1 MQKTKKSRAI
11 LSGISVLLVLCLLAG
26 GTMAWFTDTEKVNT
40 NFAAGILDV
49 SVKPGEEGQTALSF
63 ENLRPMLYENFY
75 KELADNGNETWD
87 NDVTQGGTTGLG
99 DKDYRPVP
107 AYFKPVDITNEG
119 TLPTKVKLSLE
130 AGDGCAAGEPILTDD
145 NITIKQDGSTQDCAN
160 RLAPVLKVFVYK
172 LVGEDWTLV
181 EGVNLNTAYDEDAAN
196 PDGVASENTAEEAN
210 STYMTAMIP
219 ANGTAQYVIAGYLP
233 ETVGNAYQ
241 GQHYHGNLVL
251 NAYQMDDTAAGNPD
265 EGGSSSE
272 DPDDPD
278 RFNDNV
284 TIEWR
289 ENTADGTPVQS
300 RKVTVKSDTTIA
312 AADYDAPQGYV
323 YSPAAADQ
331 SSAVTVD
338 DETGVATPATV
349 VFTVVPEEA
358 KTIEYVLYYQNTV
371 NDQLLTETKKVSLE
385 VPGEYTI
392 ATPDLAG
399 RTVTITAPLPEGYV
413 FDPAAQSFNVSVDAK
428 GVATPKTITF
438 DVKPEDS
445 GEEPG
450 PNPGTDPDP
459 EEHPEAYQVRVDF
472 RDTETGALLD
482 QSYSKTYSGLSKA
495 SHSFTPVAEAQ
506 TDTATAHYVTAP
518 EGYEYDPA
526 VQLAQF
532 VTIPVVN
539 GPKVIEFTVKEVGSG
554 EEPGTDPDPEEHPE
568 AYQVRVDFRDTET
581 GALLDQ
587 SYSKTYS
594 GLSKASHSFTPVAE
608 AQTDTAT
615 AHYVTAPEGYE
626 YDPAVQLAQ
635 FVTIPVVNGP
645 KVIEFTVKEADS
657 GEEPGTDPEEPENPD
672 CERDDH
678 IIRDAEDLYN
688 VRLHPHCNFVFAN
701 DVDLSEAYPNWEP
714 IGELKRIDDW
724 WYGTYYEPTENVF
737 TGDMNGNGH
746 KVTGLNVGT
755 LKSYNGLF
763 TYSSGTIRN
772 LTVEDAVVN
781 AHSVSGILVGWNVG
795 TIENCTVSG
804 TVTAGDPLQN
814 IWQVGGI
821 VGDNDTNGVI
831 RGCASFADVS
841 GNPFGYPYQTVH
853 YYYGGIAGS
862 NSGTVTDSYSIGT
875 IKGARAGG
883 LIGLNNGDVSNC
895 YTVSTVY
902 AQTDSFG
909 NIDTYTHPS
918 IGELGDGTVDAE
930 SIFFLKGNLYRGS
943 QLFTGWDNDKY
954 RGYGKTEEEMKNAS
968 TYLDAG
974 WDTSVW
980 NLVDGEYPTLK

>member
-172 LVGEDWTLV
+172 YVEGEGWTLV
-181 EGVNLNTAYDEDAAN
+181 DGVNLNTAYDETAAN
-196 PDGVASENTAEEAN
+196 PDGVESENTAKEAN

-219 ANGTAQYVIAGYLP
+219 AGGTARYVIAGYLP

-251 NAYQMDDTAAGNPD
+251 NAYQMDDTDAGNPD
-265 EGGSSSE
+265 EGGSTPT
-272 DPDDPD
+272 DPEDPD
-278 RFNDNV
+278 RFENNV

-289 ENTADGTPVQS
+289 ENTLDGTLVQS
-300 RKVTVKSDTTIA
+300 QKVTVKSDTTIA
-312 AADYDAPQGYV
+312 AADYAAPQGYV
-323 YSPAAADQ
+323 YSPAAAEQ

-338 DETGVATPATV
+338 DETGAATPATV
-349 VFTVVPEEA
+349 VFTVVEEEA
-358 KTIEYVLYYQNTV
+358 ETIDYVLQYRNTV
-371 NDQLLTETKKVSLE
+371 DDELLTETKTVQLE
-385 VPGEYTI
+385 VSGEYTI
-392 ATPDLAG
+392 ATPDWAG
-399 RTVTITAPLPEGYV
+399 RTLTITAPVPEGYV
-413 FDPAAQSFNVSVDAK
+413 FDPASQSFSVTVDAE

-482 QSYSKTYSGLSKA
+482 QSYSK
-495 SHSFTPVAEAQ
+495 
-506 TDTATAHYVTAP
+506 
-518 EGYEYDPA
+518 
-526 VQLAQF
+526 
-532 VTIPVVN
+532 I
-539 GPKVIEFTVKEVGSG
+539 
-554 EEPGTDPDPEEHPE
+554 
-568 AYQVRVDFRDTET
+568 
-581 GALLDQ
+581 
-587 SYSKTYS
+587 YS

>member
-1 MQKTKKSRAI
+1 MKAKKSRVI
-11 LSGISVLLVLCLLAG
+11 LSGVSLLLVLCLLVG
-26 GTMAWFTDTEKVNT
+26 GTMAWFTDTEKVDT
-40 NFAAGILDV
+40 NFTAGILDV
-49 SVKPGEEGQTALSF
+49 SVKPGEEGKTALDF
-63 ENLRPMLYENFY
+63 KNLRPMLYENFY
-75 KELADNGNETWD
+75 NELDKNEWN
-87 NDVTQGGTTGLG
+87 NDVTQGGTTGL
-99 DKDYRPVP
+99 KDSHYEPVP

-130 AGDGCAAGEPILTDD
+130 AGNGCADGEPILTKD
-145 NITIKQDGSTQDCAN
+145 NITITQDGSKQDCEN

-289 ENTADGTPVQS
+289 ENTLDGTLVQS

-312 AADYDAPQGYV
+312 AADYAAPEGYV
-323 YSPAAADQ
+323 YSPDAAEQ
-331 SSAVTVD
+331 SSAVTVN
-338 DETGVATPATV
+338 DETGAASPATV
-349 VFTVVPEEA
+349 VFTVVEEEA
-358 KTIEYVLYYQNTV
+358 ETIEYVLYYQNTV
-371 NDQLLTETKKVSLE
+371 NDQLLTETKTVSLE

-413 FDPAAQSFNVSVDAK
+413 FDPASQSFSVTVDA
-428 GVATPKTITF
+428 GGAATPETITF

-482 QSYSKTYSGLSKA
+482 QSYSKTYGGLSKA
-495 SHSFTPVAEAQ
+495 SHT
-506 TDTATAHYVTAP
+506 
-518 EGYEYDPA
+518 
-526 VQLAQF
+526 
-532 VTIPVVN
+532 
-539 GPKVIEFTVKEVGSG
+539 
-554 EEPGTDPDPEEHPE
+554 
-568 AYQVRVDFRDTET
+568 
-581 GALLDQ
+581 
-587 SYSKTYS
+587 
-594 GLSKASHSFTPVAE
+594 FTPVAE